1 MLMFR
6 SFESFLLRR
15 LKQPCELSRSKGWR
29 TAHFPIINDLM
40 TSFYSFCVDAAK
52 IALQSIFSHKLRAFL
67 TLIGIIIGVA
77 SVVVVGASVS
87 GLNTYV
93 TDKVAK
99 LLGANHFMIA
109 RLSFQGR
116 RTDEE
121 FERMN
126 RRNKQLNWD
135 DYEWVRDHCASC
147 AEVGVEVG
155 SGVDLKQNGVE
166 FPGAIVLGVTS
177 NMQEIEDKTIADGRF
192 ISPDEVQRSAY
203 VCVLGSE
210 IKDKFF
216 PIGSALGRTLKVRG
230 IPMQVVGVE
239 ESRGSFFGDSL
250 DRHIYIPA
258 TTHLQI
264 FGRNG
269 LQIHGSAENRERFQA
284 AIEDARVSMRNKHRL
299 TGNEEDDFGLVDVE
313 TLNNQIDQ
321 FTGSIAAVVGPITL
335 ITLIVGGIVV
345 MNIMLVS
352 VTERTFEIGLR
363 KAVGATRRQ
372 ILTQFLIE
380 SGMLCAFGGVIGLLV
395 AWGVTT
401 LITVLAQITMTITI
415 GYILLAIIVSSVIG
429 MIAGIYPAFK
439 AARLDPIIALTKTT

>member
-1 MLMFR
+1 MRYFY
-6 SFESFLLRR
+6 
-15 LKQPCELSRSKGWR
+15 
-29 TAHFPIINDLM
+29 
-40 TSFYSFCVDAAK
+40 SFYSDAGK
-52 IALQSIFSHKLRAFL
+52 IALKSILAHKLRAFL

-77 SVVVVGASVS
+77 AVVVVGASVS

-109 RLSFQGR
+109 RMAFQGR
-116 RTDEE
+116 MSDDD
-121 FERMN
+121 FEHMN
-126 RRNKQLNWD
+126 RRNKRLNWD
-135 DYEWVRDHCASC
+135 DYEWVRDHCTSC

-155 SGVDLKQNGVE
+155 TQVDLKQDAIE
-166 FPGAIVLGVTS
+166 FPGAIVFGVTS
-177 NMQEIEDKTIADGRF
+177 NMEDIEDKTIAEGRF
-192 ISPDEVQRSAY
+192 ISPDEVQRSAL

-216 PIGSALGRTLKVRG
+216 PNVDALGKTLKVRG
-230 IPMQVVGVE
+230 LPMQVVGIE

-250 DRHIYIPA
+250 DRHVYIPA

-269 LQIHGSAENRERFQA
+269 LQIHGKAQTRDNFRPV
-284 AIEDARVSMRNKHRL
+284 IEDARLQMRNKHRL
-299 TGNEEDDFGLVDVE
+299 KGNEDDDFGLVNVE
-313 TLNNQIDQ
+313 DLNNQIDQ
-321 FTGSIAAVVGPITL
+321 FTGTIAAVVVPITL

-363 KAVGATRRQ
+363 KAVGATKRQ

-380 SGMLCAFGGVIGLLV
+380 SGMLCAFGGVIGLL
-395 AWGVTT
+395 AAYGVTK
-401 LITVLAQITMTITI
+401 LITALAQITMTITI
-415 GYILLAIIVSSVIG
+415 GYILLALIVSSVIG

>member
-1 MLMFR
+1 MRYLV
-6 SFESFLLRR
+6 
-15 LKQPCELSRSKGWR
+15 
-29 TAHFPIINDLM
+29 
-40 TSFYSFCVDAAK
+40 SFYADSAR
-52 IALQSIFSHKLRAFL
+52 IALQSILAHKLRAFL

-77 SVVVVGASVS
+77 AVVVVGASVS

-99 LLGANHFMIA
+99 LLGANHFMMA
-109 RLSFQGR
+109 RMAFQGR
-116 RTDEE
+116 RTDDE

-126 RRNKQLNWD
+126 RRNKRLNWD
-135 DYEWVRDHCASC
+135 DYEWVRDHCTSC

-155 SGVDLKQNGVE
+155 SQVDLKQDGIE
-166 FPGAIVLGVTS
+166 FPGAVVFGVTS
-177 NMQEIEDKTIADGRF
+177 NMAEIEDKVIADGRF

-216 PIGSALGRTLKVRG
+216 PNTEAIGRDLKVRG
-230 IPMQVVGVE
+230 IPMRVVGIE
-239 ESRGSFFGDSL
+239 EGRGAFFGDSL

-269 LQIHGSAENRERFQA
+269 LQIHGKAGTRENFQPV
-284 AIEDARVSMRNKHRL
+284 IEDARMSMRNKHRL
-299 TGNEEDDFGLVDVE
+299 KGNEEDDFGLVDVE
-313 TLNNQIDQ
+313 ALNNQIDQ
-321 FTGSIAAVVGPITL
+321 FTGSIAAVVVPITL
-335 ITLIVGGIVV
+335 ITLVVGGIVV

-363 KAVGATRRQ
+363 KAVGATKKQ
-372 ILTQFLIE
+372 ILLQFLIE
-380 SGMLCAFGGVIGLLV
+380 SGMLCAFGGVIGLL
-395 AWGVTT
+395 AAYGVTT
-401 LITVLAQITMTITI
+401 LITALAGITMTITI
-415 GYILLAIIVSSVIG
+415 GYILLAVIVSSVIG
-429 MIAGIYPAFK
+429 IISGIYPAFK